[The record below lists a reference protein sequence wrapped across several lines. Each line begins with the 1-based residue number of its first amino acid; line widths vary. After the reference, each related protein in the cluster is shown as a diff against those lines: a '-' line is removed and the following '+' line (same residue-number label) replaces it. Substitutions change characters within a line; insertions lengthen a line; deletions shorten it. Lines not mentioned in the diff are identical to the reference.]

1 MITKDQTTIKEK
13 YYYYVAILSKGRDI
27 IHIKGTYG
35 TTKDDFPLREVE
47 KHILEDFVIPTDSI
61 VITFYKKITKEN
73 YKSYNNEK
81 QD

>member
-1 MITKDQTTIKEK
+1 MIIKDQITIKEK
-13 YYYYVAILSKGRDI
+13 YYYYVAVLSKGRDI

-61 VITFYKKITKEN
+61 VITFYKEITKEN
-73 YKSYNNEK
+73 YESYNNE
-81 QD
+81 

>member
-1 MITKDQTTIKEK
+1 MILKDQTTVKEK

-61 VITFYKKITKEN
+61 VITFYKEITKEN
-73 YKSYNNEK
+73 YKSYNNE
-81 QD
+81 Q

>member
-1 MITKDQTTIKEK
+1 MIIKNQITIKEK

-61 VITFYKKITKEN
+61 VITFYKEITKEN

-81 QD
+81 QN

>member
-1 MITKDQTTIKEK
+1 MIIKDQTTIKKK
-13 YYYYVAILSKGRDI
+13 YYYYVAMLSKGRDI

-61 VITFYKKITKEN
+61 VITFYKEITKEN
-73 YKSYNNEK
+73 YESYNNE
-81 QD
+81 

>member
-1 MITKDQTTIKEK
+1 MIIKDQITIKEK

-61 VITFYKKITKEN
+61 VITFYKEITKKN
-73 YKSYNNEK
+73 YKSYNNE
-81 QD
+81 Q

>member
-1 MITKDQTTIKEK
+1 MIIKDQITIKEK

-61 VITFYKKITKEN
+61 IITFYKEITKEN
-73 YKSYNNEK
+73 YKSYNNE
-81 QD
+81 Q

>member
-1 MITKDQTTIKEK
+1 MIIKDQITIKEK

-61 VITFYKKITKEN
+61 VITFYKEITKEN
-73 YKSYNNEK
+73 YESYNNE
-81 QD
+81 

>member
-1 MITKDQTTIKEK
+1 MIIKDQTTIKEK

-27 IHIKGTYG
+27 IYIKGTYG

-47 KHILEDFVIPTDSI
+47 NHILEDLVIPTDSI
-61 VITFYKKITKEN
+61 VITFYKEITEDN
-73 YKSYNNEK
+73 YNTYNNEK

>member
-1 MITKDQTTIKEK
+1 MIIKDQITIKEK

-47 KHILEDFVIPTDSI
+47 KHILEDFIIPTDSI
-61 VITFYKKITKEN
+61 VITFYKEITKEN
-73 YKSYNNEK
+73 YKSYNNE
-81 QD
+81 

>member
-1 MITKDQTTIKEK
+1 MIIKDQTTIKKK
-13 YYYYVAILSKGRDI
+13 YYYYVAVLSKGRDI

-61 VITFYKKITKEN
+61 VITFYKEITKEN
-73 YKSYNNEK
+73 YESYNNE
-81 QD
+81 

>member
-1 MITKDQTTIKEK
+1 MIIKDQITIKEK

-47 KHILEDFVIPTDSI
+47 KHILEDFVIPTDRI
-61 VITFYKKITKEN
+61 VITFYKEITKEN
-73 YKSYNNEK
+73 YESYNNE
-81 QD
+81 